1 MDWRL
6 PSHGEEKAALRRAAD
21 LTKLPK
27 DIVRR
32 PKLPAGTATAPDLLR
47 EALSQHHD
55 AAASVV
61 DRYPR
66 LKAGL
71 ANQPDVMLGLALF
84 EAIHLVDGGRSAPTG
99 SVADV
104 LEAVA

>member
-1 MDWRL
+1 
-6 PSHGEEKAALRRAAD
+6 
-21 LTKLPK
+21 
-27 DIVRR
+27 
-32 PKLPAGTATAPDLLR
+32 
-47 EALSQHHD
+47 LSQHHE

-99 SVADV
+99 SVVDV
-104 LEAVA
+104 LEAVS